1 MNEIKSNYLKHSIP
15 SRADN
20 IQKDQFFLEGDAGS
34 DSAVMTVGTSA
45 VISAGSWHGR
55 ILSLVNPYREQ
66 KEVIPF

>member
-15 SRADN
+15 SRAEN

-45 VISAGSWHGR
+45 VISAGS
-55 ILSLVNPYREQ
+55 
-66 KEVIPF
+66 